1 MRRKKA
7 LKYSIAFIALLSIG
21 LYYLII
27 HVLPYNIISPYRAQK
42 IHTVNL
48 NAYHS
53 ETVTINSSEGFKLK
67 GYHITPLDRNPK
79 ATIILVHGI
88 GSNKEYH
95 LGLAES
101 LANIGFASVL
111 FDNRAHGESEGTY
124 CTYGFFEKNDISKI
138 VDYIQTKNT
147 LPIGIWGNSLGGA
160 IAIQALAK
168 DKRLAFGIIESTFTS
183 LQQIVYDY
191 QTRHAK
197 GISLPWVCDISLREA
212 GSIAGFPPQKVK
224 PIEAVKHINQ
234 PVIIAHGDADKNIAF
249 DYGKALFNHLASQK
263 KKFITIKGADHY
275 NVSRIGGKDYF
286 NNIINFINQHI

>member
-7 LKYSIAFIALLSIG
+7 LKYSITFIVLLITG

-42 IHTVNL
+42 IHTVNR

-53 ETVTINSSEGFKLK
+53 ETITVESREGFKLK
-67 GYHITPLDRNPK
+67 GYHITPLDNNPK

-95 LGLAES
+95 LALAEN
-101 LANIGFASVL
+101 LAKTGFASVL
-111 FDNRAHGESEGTY
+111 FDNRAHGESEGSY
-124 CTYGFFEKNDISKI
+124 CTYGFYEKNDISKI
-138 VDYIQTKNT
+138 VDYIQSKNT

-168 DKRLAFGIIESTFTS
+168 EKRLQFGVIESTFTS

-197 GISLPWVCDISLREA
+197 GISLPWVCDISLKEA
-212 GSIAGFPPQKVK
+212 GNIAGFPPQEVQ
-224 PIEAVKHINQ
+224 PIEAVKKIHQ
-234 PVIIAHGDADKNIAF
+234 PTIIAHGNADKNIAF
-249 DYGKALFNHLASQK
+249 DYGKALFNQLASQK
-263 KKFITIKGADHY
+263 KEFITVEGADHY

-286 NNIINFINQHI
+286 NKIINFINQQI